1 MRLIGHS
8 CERQT
13 SNLAG
18 ETSKSGQVLV
28 RTVENKTEFIDHL
41 SEGYVRA
48 LTLEIHPP
56 QKLGAFSCGSFDDL
70 KSPLADFHL
79 RLDSTLP
86 AGDGPSLREG

>member
-41 SEGYVRA
+41 SEGYVRSSE
-48 LTLEIHPP
+48 T
-56 QKLGAFSCGSFDDL
+56 
-70 KSPLADFHL
+70 
-79 RLDSTLP
+79 
-86 AGDGPSLREG
+86 

>member
-41 SEGYVRA
+41 SEGYVRSS
-48 LTLEIHPP
+48 EIWHF
-56 QKLGAFSCGSFDDL
+56 LGTAAVHIF
-70 KSPLADFHL
+70 
-79 RLDSTLP
+79 T
-86 AGDGPSLREG
+86 